1 MAKAAR
7 EARTNESDTSKF
19 YRERAVEALILLK
32 VDTAKADTIA
42 ERLAK
47 FKEIQHAYL
56 VTGEDDI
63 VIKTAFN
70 SYRELKD
77 FIVKSLGP
85 IDGLEDTKTMMVVT
99 TYKENGLR
107 VE

>member
-1 MAKAAR
+1 MAR
-7 EARTNESDTSKF
+7 EASGSETDSKT
-19 YRERAVEALILLK
+19 YAQRAVEALILLK
-32 VDTAKADTIA
+32 VDTAKADDIA
-42 ERLAK
+42 EKLAN

-63 VIKTAFN
+63 VIKTAFS

-85 IDGLEDTKTMMVVT
+85 LDGLEDTKTMMVVT
-99 TYKENGLR
+99 TYKENGHR